1 MKNLDGVRRL
11 LTTLVVIVMVCL
23 VVVGLPQPAYSADLT
38 PTPTDV
44 NDCQAVLSRAFE
56 TLHNVCNSLDRN
68 QACYGNN
75 QVNTQLIDT
84 AVGSFNTPGDKMPIQ
99 AIKML
104 STSPLNI
111 QTQTWGLSLLKLK
124 VNIPNTLPGQNVLF
138 LVYGDTSITNQSG
151 DMRAFYFS
159 SGLNNPNCQEAPSDG
174 ILVRSPNHLK
184 VVFTANG
191 VQFSIA
197 STLVLRA
204 TANRQM
210 TAQLIEGSATVSN
223 AAGTQRLQP
232 GQFTTVQLGGKNGL
246 EPVSAPS
253 RPASASLDRST
264 AKMLGA
270 ASKLDDPNA
279 TITLNGC
286 ITAIQG
292 NTYTINGY
300 SVVLPANLTQK
311 AFQVG
316 DCIQLDGTFKVSDEG
331 VIVVTGKRILD
342 IRSNANNG
350 NSGDGGKPEDT
361 GKPEKT
367 PKPEKTEKPE
377 KTPKPEKTEKP

>member
-1 MKNLDGVRRL
+1 
-11 LTTLVVIVMVCL
+11 
-23 VVVGLPQPAYSADLT
+23 
-38 PTPTDV
+38 
-44 NDCQAVLSRAFE
+44 
-56 TLHNVCNSLDRN
+56 
-68 QACYGNN
+68 
-75 QVNTQLIDT
+75 
-84 AVGSFNTPGDKMPIQ
+84 
-99 AIKML
+99 
-104 STSPLNI
+104 
-111 QTQTWGLSLLKLK
+111 
-124 VNIPNTLPGQNVLF
+124 
-138 LVYGDTSITNQSG
+138 
-151 DMRAFYFS
+151 
-159 SGLNNPNCQEAPSDG
+159 
-174 ILVRSPNHLK
+174 
-184 VVFTANG
+184 
-191 VQFSIA
+191 
-197 STLVLRA
+197 
-204 TANRQM
+204 
-210 TAQLIEGSATVSN
+210 
-223 AAGTQRLQP
+223 
-232 GQFTTVQLGGKNGL
+232 
-246 EPVSAPS
+246 
-253 RPASASLDRST
+253 
-264 AKMLGA
+264 MLGA